1 MSINKNDKTKIDG
14 VPEFEPAPVKGIK
27 KPKKPKIIKRPP
39 DAELPVVKPK
49 VK

>member
-1 MSINKNDKTKIDG
+1 MAKHSDKDPKDEPIKQ
-14 VPEFEPAPVKGIK
+14 VPVPKTRN
-27 KPKKPKIIKRPP
+27 PKKRRLDLPP